1 MTMVMMVMATLT
13 FTVVGGG
20 MGKSDGGND
29 EDDDGDDDDDADDDN
44 DGVADDGDGA
54 VLFTLGQGKAGKAEP
69 CIQKCEYLQSDRSV
83 FSKVVSGSCQRQ
95 QNFV

>member
-1 MTMVMMVMATLT
+1 MKETTNENPETRFMINMN
-13 FTVVGGG
+13 
-20 MGKSDGGND
+20 GNKR
-29 EDDDGDDDDDADDDN
+29 EIDDADDDN